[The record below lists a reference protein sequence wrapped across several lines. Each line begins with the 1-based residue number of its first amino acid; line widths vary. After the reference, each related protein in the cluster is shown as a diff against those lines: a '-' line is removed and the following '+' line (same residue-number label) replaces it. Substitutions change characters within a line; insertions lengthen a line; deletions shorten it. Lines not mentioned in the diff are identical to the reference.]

1 MKMTIDAGIMKDM
14 FVNYNRDY
22 FTFEALDALIDF
34 YDEVDPNYEFDVIG
48 ICCEWNE
55 YGKTPCLN
63 WQNFISDYSYL
74 LDEEEELEEDEET
87 QEWSEE
93 EKIEAIIEALEDKT
107 TVIRLSN
114 SVLVAIC

>member
-14 FVNYNRDY
+14 FVNYDRDY

-34 YDEVDPNYEFDVIG
+34 YDEVYPDYDFDVIS

-55 YGKTPCLN
+55 YGETPCLN
-63 WQNFISDYSYL
+63 WQNLISDYEYL
-74 LDEEEELEEDEET
+74 LEEDEDLEEDEEP
-87 QEWSEE
+87 QEWSDE
-93 EKIEAIIEALEDKT
+93 EKIDAIIEALEDIT
-107 TVIRLSN
+107 TVIKLSN